1 MLYRIRCFFYV
12 FYTLNAMPS
21 LQNAL
26 SVFFS
31 DTELEVLCIEPI
43 SGDASSR
50 KYVRLRSPDKTWI
63 LCVDREY
70 TVHPTDDYPFLVIQH
85 LFSDCS
91 VPVPAIIG
99 SDKKSGMILLEDCG
113 DILLQD
119 ALTTNEMNPTALY
132 KNAIDIMVTIQSIK
146 ANSSELPFNRCF
158 DEAKLMFE
166 FAFFLEHASRHAP
179 SHGFSRKIS
188 TILHQEFQ
196 AITQLLLRPEYFVLN
211 HRDYHSRNILVAPAG
226 SMVIDFQDAR
236 MGLPQ
241 YDAVSLLR
249 DSYVTLE
256 QHFVEDMQR
265 YHYEQLREKKLTA
278 MNYDEYLYLFDIMA
292 FQRNIKALGTFFN
305 QAYYLGKKEFEQYI
319 SPTLAYL
326 PEYINRHTE
335 LATSGEII
343 LNTLA
348 KSTP

>member
-1 MLYRIRCFFYV
+1 
-12 FYTLNAMPS
+12 MPS
-21 LQNAL
+21 LQHDL

-31 DTELEVLCIEPI
+31 DPELEKIRIDPI

-50 KYVRLRSPDKTWI
+50 KYYRLRSPEKSWV
-63 LCVDREY
+63 LCVDKEF
-70 TVHPTDDYPFLVIQH
+70 TASPTENYPFLVVQH

-99 SDKKSGMILLEDCG
+99 SDKHLGMILQEDCG
-113 DILLQD
+113 DTLLQN
-119 ALTTNEMNPTALY
+119 ALTKNGANTGALY
-132 KNAIDIMVTIQSIK
+132 RNAIDIMATIQSIK
-146 ANSSELPFNRCF
+146 ADTSEIPFNRCF
-158 DEAKLMFE
+158 DEEKLMFE
-166 FAFFLEHASRHAP
+166 FTFFLEHAKRHAP
-179 SHGFSRKIS
+179 SQGFSGKIS
-188 TILHQEFQ
+188 TMLHREFRS
-196 AITQLLLRPEYFVLN
+196 ITQLLLRPEYFVLN
-211 HRDYHSRNILVAPAG
+211 HRDYHSRNILVSPAG

-256 QHFVEDMQR
+256 QHLVDDLQR
-265 YHYEQLREKKLTA
+265 YHYDRLREKNLTV
-278 MNYDEYLYLFDIMA
+278 MSYDEYLYLFDIMA